1 MPRVRELLNR
11 FRPAGAPG
19 AASGAG
25 VPVDRRAGVEA
36 ELEPVFAALE
46 ETQRECAR
54 LREDALADASAGDT
68 DAAGRAA
75 SIVEQARLDATAL
88 RAEAAA
94 EARQH
99 VAKEIAEVGAA
110 AAEQVDEVLRAAQRR
125 RPELVAAV
133 VAVVR
138 AELAGLPG
146 GPARDRAGTAP

>member
-54 LREDALADASAGDT
+54 LREAALAAASASGT
-68 DAAGRAA
+68 ETAGRAA
-75 SIVEQARLDATAL
+75 SIVEQARLDATAI

-94 EARQH
+94 EARQRA
-99 VAKEIAEVGAA
+99 AKEIAEVGAA
-110 AAEQVDEVLRAAQRR
+110 AAEQVDEVRRAAQLR

-133 VAVVR
+133 VAEVR

-146 GPARDRAGTAP
+146 GPAPERAGAAP

>member
-54 LREDALADASAGDT
+54 LREAALAAASGSGT
-68 DAAGRAA
+68 EAAGRAA
-75 SIVEQARLDATAL
+75 SIVERARLDATAL

-99 VAKEIAEVGAA
+99 AAKEIAEVDAA
-110 AAEQVDEVLRAAQRR
+110 AAEQVDEVRRAAQHR

-133 VAVVR
+133 VAAVR
-138 AELAGLPG
+138 AELAELPG
-146 GPARDRAGTAP
+146 DPARERAGTAP